1 MDTDQPFSAHISLF
15 FSNRTPI
22 DAHDIVFETD
32 NTNSDDEVMSF
43 KLHRFILSARSDYFA
58 RNLLDRWTDKTVVKL
73 AAAMEPAAFN
83 FVIRYIYMYDQP
95 LPKQPQLL
103 QSIIKTA
110 RKLELV
116 DLVREIEE
124 QCNDMD
130 NGNISNKE
138 RTARARKRRGQR
150 ENDMWKARLQ
160 FEVFAEKNVIGRK
173 VVLKEDDA
181 DLTQEQFDYLSSLQ
195 TSPDILLEVSLST
208 GATVY
213 YPSHKSMLIR
223 SEYYLTMFTSSFA
236 EANEQEALSILE
248 LPVTSIEVAELV
260 LTFLYTDRVDV
271 PIACAMEV
279 LYAADLLLIDRL
291 KSLASITIT
300 NCTVDQLPS
309 NMTIFDIL
317 RASWTLRND
326 RLERYV
332 AKIIA
337 DNFDIY
343 ISQPEFRKIVMES
356 ANRIEARQET
366 DTIELIDDIR
376 FFLARKYGIIFE
388 DERSII
394 VKNGN
399 SKQAQQ
405 NDNDKGIVKVG
416 KVEEHRWN
424 SQYELEYNS
433 QLDRIEDL
441 LAQLGLDA

>member
-1 MDTDQPFSAHISLF
+1 
-15 FSNRTPI
+15 
-22 DAHDIVFETD
+22 
-32 NTNSDDEVMSF
+32 
-43 KLHRFILSARSDYFA
+43 
-58 RNLLDRWTDKTVVKL
+58 
-73 AAAMEPAAFN
+73 
-83 FVIRYIYMYDQP
+83 
-95 LPKQPQLL
+95 
-103 QSIIKTA
+103 
-110 RKLELV
+110 
-116 DLVREIEE
+116 
-124 QCNDMD
+124 
-130 NGNISNKE
+130 
-138 RTARARKRRGQR
+138 
-150 ENDMWKARLQ
+150 
-160 FEVFAEKNVIGRK
+160 
-173 VVLKEDDA
+173 
-181 DLTQEQFDYLSSLQ
+181 
-195 TSPDILLEVSLST
+195 
-208 GATVY
+208 
-213 YPSHKSMLIR
+213 
-223 SEYYLTMFTSSFA
+223 
-236 EANEQEALSILE
+236 
-248 LPVTSIEVAELV
+248 
-260 LTFLYTDRVDV
+260 
-271 PIACAMEV
+271 
-279 LYAADLLLIDRL
+279 
-291 KSLASITIT
+291 
-300 NCTVDQLPS
+300 
-309 NMTIFDIL
+309 MTIFDIL

-394 VKNGN
+394 VKNSN

>member
-1 MDTDQPFSAHISLF
+1 
-15 FSNRTPI
+15 
-22 DAHDIVFETD
+22 
-32 NTNSDDEVMSF
+32 
-43 KLHRFILSARSDYFA
+43 
-58 RNLLDRWTDKTVVKL
+58 VVKL

-110 RKLELV
+110 RKLDLV

-138 RTARARKRRGQR
+138 MTARARKRRGQR